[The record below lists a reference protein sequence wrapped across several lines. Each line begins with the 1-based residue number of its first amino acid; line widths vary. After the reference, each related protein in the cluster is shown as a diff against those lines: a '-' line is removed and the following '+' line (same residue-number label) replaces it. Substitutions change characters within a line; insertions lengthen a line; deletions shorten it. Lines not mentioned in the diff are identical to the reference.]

1 MAEPVV
7 STAGATVFLKVYGIW
22 IAAVICASLIALVIM
37 LIRMPKS
44 PTEWAVGLICT
55 LVSSFTGGSFLIVYF
70 ELHAWVVDPFGV
82 MALGGIFFMS
92 GLPGWAIVRWTTNFI
107 HQRESKTILDVVREL
122 KDAKDELKK

>member
-55 LVSSFTGGSFLIVYF
+55 LVSSFTFLSCLYGS
-70 ELHAWVVDPFGV
+70 EPA
-82 MALGGIFFMS
+82 
-92 GLPGWAIVRWTTNFI
+92 
-107 HQRESKTILDVVREL
+107 
-122 KDAKDELKK
+122 